1 MPYTWIKIFHL
12 LFVIGWMAAVLYLP
26 RILVNL
32 AETQGRAEVQSR
44 LLLMGNR
51 LYRFG
56 HHLFGTAFLLGLALY
71 LGHYATDALPNVV
84 GPMKWIHAKL
94 ALVVL
99 LMGFYIAC
107 GRALRRVGRG
117 GSLPSATALRWWNEL
132 PLLLLVPILWL
143 VLAKP
148 Y

>member
-1 MPYTWIKIFHL
+1 MLYTWIKIFHL
-12 LFVIGWMAAVLYLP
+12 LFVMAWMAAVFYLP
-26 RILVNL
+26 RLLVNL
-32 AETQGRAEVQSR
+32 AETQGQAEVQGR
-44 LLLMGNR
+44 LLLMGHR

-56 HHLFGTAFLLGLALY
+56 HHLFGIATLFGLALY
-71 LGHYATDALPNVV
+71 LGHHATDAMPNVV

-94 ALVVL
+94 ALVA
-99 LMGFYIAC
+99 LMLAYYIAC

-117 GSLPSATALRWWNEL
+117 GPLPSATTLRWLNEL

-148 Y
+148 M